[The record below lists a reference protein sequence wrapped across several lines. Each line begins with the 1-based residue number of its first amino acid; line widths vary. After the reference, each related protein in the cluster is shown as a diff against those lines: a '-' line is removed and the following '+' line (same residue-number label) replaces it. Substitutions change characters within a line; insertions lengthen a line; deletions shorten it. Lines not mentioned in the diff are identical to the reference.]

1 MANFGARLAYPLP
14 DHVVAQRERAEA
26 LRAARAAGRPT
37 IASRI
42 IELAERSLQLF
53 AQPWRMAA

>member
-1 MANFGARLAYPLP
+1 MANFGARLAYPIP
-14 DHVVAQRERAEA
+14 DRVVAQRERAEA
-26 LRAARAAGRPT
+26 LRAQHVAARRS
-37 IASRI
+37 IATRI